1 MNILEILSG
10 VFLESV
16 KIFQDMAVYLLL
28 GFLLAGILY
37 AFFPEEK
44 VIKYLG
50 RRNIRSVVNAAIFG
64 IPLPLCSCG
73 VIPTALSLKRQG
85 ASDGAT
91 VSFLI
96 STPATGADSILATY
110 GLMGP
115 LFAVFRPVATFI
127 SGLLGGTLV
136 NFFQRQEVRETNS
149 KIINSK
155 LGHEKSEHKHNFR
168 EKLRTTFTYGYFD
181 LLKSITKW
189 LLWGTLIAGVIS
201 YTIPASLIERYL
213 RFNFLSMVAML
224 IVGIPLYVC
233 ATGSI
238 PIVASLMIK
247 GLSPGAGLVF
257 LMAGPA
263 TNAVTITVMAKNLGK
278 RIVTVYLLSIA
289 LSALFMGWLLNLLWS
304 YFSKVHQEILIGKPS
319 MLSPWIRISGAVVL
333 FGLILLNFLPKL
345 KLKKKSKMMH
355 KKETIRVKGMVCQ
368 HCVAAITSALNSLPG
383 VSNVWV
389 NLKEKRVEVDYDYDR
404 VDLGRIKEAI
414 SAKGYEVM

>member
-10 VFLESV
+10 IFLESV
-16 KIFQDMAVYLLL
+16 KIFQDMAIYLLL
-28 GFLLAGILY
+28 GFLLAGLLY

-50 RRNIRSVVNAAIFG
+50 RRNIKSVVNAAIFG

-73 VIPTALSLKRQG
+73 VIPAALSLKKQG

-110 GLMGP
+110 GLLGP
-115 LFAVFRPVATFI
+115 LFALFRPLATFV
-127 SGLLGGTLV
+127 SGVMGGTLV
-136 NFFQRQEVRETNS
+136 NFFPRRKVKETNPQVIS
-149 KIINSK
+149 
-155 LGHEKSEHKHNFR
+155 SEVCDEGRQHKHSFW

-181 LLKSITKW
+181 LLKSIAKW
-189 LLWGTLIAGVIS
+189 VLWGTLIAGVIS

-213 RFNFLSMVAML
+213 KSNFLSMVAML

-263 TNAVTITVMAKNLGK
+263 TNAITITVMAKNLGK
-278 RIVTVYLLSIA
+278 KIVTIYLLSIA

-304 YFSKVHQEILIGKPS
+304 YFSKAHQQILIGKSS
-319 MLSPWIRISGAVVL
+319 MLPPWLRISGAIVL
-333 FGLILLNFLPKL
+333 FSLILLNFLPKL
-345 KLKKKSKMMH
+345 KLKKELKVMH
-355 KKETIRVKGMVCQ
+355 KKETIRVEGMVCQ
-368 HCVAAITSALNSLPG
+368 HCLTTITSALNSLQG
-383 VSNVWV
+383 INNVWV
-389 NLKEKRVEVDYDYDR
+389 SLKEKRVEVDYDDNK
-404 VDLGRIKEAI
+404 VDVGKIKEAI
-414 SAKGYEVM
+414 SARGYEVI

>member
-1 MNILEILSG
+1 MNILEIPWG
-10 VFLESV
+10 IFLESV

-50 RRNIRSVVNAAIFG
+50 RRNIKSVVNAAIFG

-96 STPATGADSILATY
+96 STPATGADSIMATY
-110 GLMGP
+110 GLLGP
-115 LFAVFRPVATFI
+115 LFAIFRPLATFV
-127 SGLLGGTLV
+127 SGVMGGTLV
-136 NFFQRQEVRETNS
+136 NFFQRGKVEKTNPQITS
-149 KIINSK
+149 SQSY
-155 LGHEKSEHKHNFR
+155 SEQRQHKHSFW

-181 LLKSITKW
+181 LLKSIAKW

-213 RFNFLSMVAML
+213 KFNFLSMLVML
-224 IVGIPLYVC
+224 IVGIPLSVC

-238 PIVASLMIK
+238 PIVSSLMIK

-278 RIVTVYLLSIA
+278 RIVTIYLLSIA
-289 LSALFMGWLLNLLWS
+289 LSALFMGWLLNLLWL
-304 YFSKVHQEILIGKPS
+304 YFSKVHQQILVGKSS
-319 MLSPWIRISGAVVL
+319 MLSPWMRISGAVVL
-333 FGLILLNFLPKL
+333 FSLILLNFLSRL
-345 KLKKKSKMMH
+345 KLKKELKVMH
-355 KKETIRVKGMVCQ
+355 KKETIGVEGMVCE
-368 HCVAAITSALNSLPG
+368 HCVATITSALNSLPG
-383 VSNVWV
+383 VNNVRV
-389 NLKEKRVEVDYDYDR
+389 SLKEKRVEIDYDDNK

-414 SAKGYEVM
+414 SARGYEVK

>member
-1 MNILEILSG
+1 LNIFELFVGI
-10 VFLESV
+10 FLEAV

-28 GFLLAGILY
+28 GFLLAGLLY

-44 VIKYLG
+44 VIKHLG
-50 RRNIRSVVNAAIFG
+50 RRNIKSVVNAAIFG

-73 VIPTALSLKRQG
+73 VIPAALSLKRQG

-136 NFFQRQEVRETNS
+136 NFFQRQGVRETNP

-155 LGHEKSEHKHNFR
+155 LWDEEGEHKHSLG
-168 EKLRTTFTYGYFD
+168 EKLRTTFTYGFFD
-181 LLKSITKW
+181 LLKSIGKW
-189 LLWGTLIAGVIS
+189 VVWGALIAGVIS

-213 RFNFLSMVAML
+213 KSDFLSMLAML

-238 PIVASLMIK
+238 PIAASLMIK
-247 GLSPGAGLVF
+247 GLSPGASLVF

-278 RIVTVYLLSIA
+278 RIVAIYVLSIA

-304 YFSKVHQEILIGKPS
+304 YFSRVHQEILVGKSS
-319 MLSPWIRISGAVVL
+319 MLSPWVRISGAVVL
-333 FGLILLNFLPKL
+333 FSLILLNFLPRL
-345 KLKKKSKMMH
+345 KLKRGLKVIPR
-355 KKETIRVKGMVCQ
+355 KEVIRVEGMVCQ
-368 HCVAAITSALNSLPG
+368 HCVTIITRALKSLEG
-383 VSNVWV
+383 VNNVLV
-389 NLKEKRVEVDYDYDR
+389 SLKEKIVEVDYDNKK
-404 VDLGRIKEAI
+404 VDLGRIREAI
-414 SAKGYEVM
+414 LAKGYEVR

>member
-1 MNILEILSG
+1 LNILEVIWGILS
-10 VFLESV
+10 ESIR
-16 KIFQDMAVYLLL
+16 IFQDMAIYLLL
-28 GFLLAGILY
+28 GFLLAGLLY

-50 RRNIRSVVNAAIFG
+50 RRNIKSVVNAAILG

-73 VIPTALSLKRQG
+73 VIPTALSLKKQG

-127 SGLLGGTLV
+127 SGVLGGTLV
-136 NFFQRQEVRETNS
+136 NFFQRPRAGETAPRRISGKVFN
-149 KIINSK
+149 
-155 LGHEKSEHKHNFR
+155 EKNEYKHNFW
-168 EKLRTTFTYGYFD
+168 EKLRITFTYGYFD
-181 LLKSITKW
+181 LLKSITRW
-189 LLWGTLIAGVIS
+189 LLWGTLIAGFIS
-201 YTIPASLIERYL
+201 YAVPASLIERYL

-278 RIVTVYLLSIA
+278 RIVTIYLLSIA

-304 YFSKVHQEILIGKPS
+304 YFSKAHQEILAAKSS
-319 MLSPWIRISGAVVL
+319 MLSPGLRISGAVVL

-345 KLKKKSKMMH
+345 KLKKQS
-355 KKETIRVKGMVCQ
+355 I
-368 HCVAAITSALNSLPG
+368 I
-383 VSNVWV
+383 
-389 NLKEKRVEVDYDYDR
+389 LKRT
-404 VDLGRIKEAI
+404 KEAI
-414 SAKGYEVM
+414 SARGYEVK

>member
-10 VFLESV
+10 IFLESV
-16 KIFQDMAVYLLL
+16 KIFQDMAIYLLL
-28 GFLLAGILY
+28 GFLLAGLLY
-37 AFFPEEK
+37 AFFSEEK

-50 RRNIRSVVNAAIFG
+50 KRNIKSVVNAAIFG

-73 VIPTALSLKRQG
+73 VIPAALSLKRQG

-110 GLMGP
+110 GLLGP
-115 LFAVFRPVATFI
+115 LFALFRPLATFV
-127 SGLLGGTLV
+127 SGVMGGMLV
-136 NFFQRQEVRETNS
+136 NFFPRHEVKGTNPQVISSRVCDEGRQ
-149 KIINSK
+149 
-155 LGHEKSEHKHNFR
+155 HKHSFW

-201 YTIPASLIERYL
+201 YAIPASLIERYL
-213 RFNFLSMVAML
+213 KSNFLSMLVML

-263 TNAVTITVMAKNLGK
+263 TNAITITVMAKNLGK
-278 RIVTVYLLSIA
+278 RIVTIYLLSIA

-304 YFSKVHQEILIGKPS
+304 YFGKAHQQILIGKSS
-319 MLSPWIRISGAVVL
+319 MLPPWLRISGAIVL
-333 FGLILLNFLPKL
+333 FSLILLNFLPKL
-345 KLKKKSKMMH
+345 KLKKELKVMH
-355 KKETIRVKGMVCQ
+355 KKETIRVEGMVCQ
-368 HCVAAITSALNSLPG
+368 HCLTTITSALNSLQG
-383 VSNVWV
+383 INNVRVS
-389 NLKEKRVEVDYDYDR
+389 LKEKRVEVDYDDNK
-404 VDLGRIKEAI
+404 VDLGKIKEAI
-414 SAKGYEVM
+414 SARGYEVR

>member
-10 VFLESV
+10 IFLESV
-16 KIFQDMAVYLLL
+16 KIFQDMAIYLLL
-28 GFLLAGILY
+28 GFLLAGLLY

-50 RRNIRSVVNAAIFG
+50 RRNIKSVVNAAIFG

-73 VIPTALSLKRQG
+73 VIPTAFSLKRQG

-110 GLMGP
+110 GLLGP
-115 LFAVFRPVATFI
+115 LFALFRPLATFV
-127 SGLLGGTLV
+127 SGVMGGTLV
-136 NFFQRQEVRETNS
+136 NFFPRRKVKETNPQVIS
-149 KIINSK
+149 
-155 LGHEKSEHKHNFR
+155 SEVCDEGRQHKHSFW

-213 RFNFLSMVAML
+213 KSNFLSMVAML

-263 TNAVTITVMAKNLGK
+263 TNAITITVMAKNLGK
-278 RIVTVYLLSIA
+278 KIVTIYLLSIA

-304 YFSKVHQEILIGKPS
+304 YFSKAHQQILIGKSS
-319 MLSPWIRISGAVVL
+319 MLPPWLRISGAIVL
-333 FGLILLNFLPKL
+333 FSLILLNFLPKL
-345 KLKKKSKMMH
+345 KLKKELKVMH
-355 KKETIRVKGMVCQ
+355 KKETIRVEGMVCQ
-368 HCVAAITSALNSLPG
+368 HCLTTITSALNSLQG
-383 VSNVWV
+383 INNVWV
-389 NLKEKRVEVDYDYDR
+389 SLKEKRVEVDYDDNK

-414 SAKGYEVM
+414 SARGYEVI

>member
-1 MNILEILSG
+1 MNILEIVSG
-10 VFLESV
+10 IFLESV
-16 KIFQDMAVYLLL
+16 KIFQDMAIYLLL
-28 GFLLAGILY
+28 GFLLAGLLY
-37 AFFPEEK
+37 TFFPEEK

-50 RRNIRSVVNAAIFG
+50 RRNIKSVVNAAIFG

-115 LFAVFRPVATFI
+115 LFAVFRPLATFV

-136 NFFQRQEVRETNS
+136 NFFQRHKVKEINPRITSSEVYGEQRQ
-149 KIINSK
+149 
-155 LGHEKSEHKHNFR
+155 HKHSFW
-168 EKLRTTFTYGYFD
+168 EKLRITFNYGYFD

-201 YTIPASLIERYL
+201 YAVPATLIERYL
-213 RFNFLSMVAML
+213 RFNFLSMLAML

-238 PIVASLMIK
+238 PIVASLMTK

-278 RIVTVYLLSIA
+278 RIVTIYLLSIA
-289 LSALFMGWLLNLLWS
+289 LSALLMGWFLNLLWS
-304 YFSKVHQEILIGKPS
+304 YFSKAHQQILIGKSS
-319 MLSPWIRISGAVVL
+319 MLSPWMRISGAVVL

-345 KLKKKSKMMH
+345 RLKKELRVMH
-355 KKETIRVKGMVCQ
+355 KKETIRVEGIVCE
-368 HCVAAITSALNSLPG
+368 HCVATITSALNSLAG

-389 NLKEKRVEVDYDYDR
+389 NLKEKRVEVDYDDNK

-414 SAKGYEVM
+414 SAKGYEVK

>member
-1 MNILEILSG
+1 MNILELVWGILS
-10 VFLESV
+10 ESIG
-16 KIFQDMAVYLLL
+16 IFQDMAIYLLL
-28 GFLLAGILY
+28 GFLLAGLIY

-50 RRNIRSVVNAAIFG
+50 RRSLKSVVNAAILG

-73 VIPTALSLKRQG
+73 VIPTALSLKKQG

-136 NFFQRQEVRETNS
+136 NFFQRPRAGEANTQV
-149 KIINSK
+149 INCK
-155 LGHEKSEHKHNFR
+155 VCNEEGAHKHSFWQ
-168 EKLRTTFTYGYFD
+168 KLRRTFTYGYFD
-181 LLKSITKW
+181 LLKSITRW

-201 YTIPASLIERYL
+201 YAVPASLIERYL
-213 RFNFLSMVAML
+213 RYNFLSMVAML

-238 PIVASLMIK
+238 PIVASLMLK

-263 TNAVTITVMAKNLGK
+263 TNAVSITVMARNLGK
-278 RIVTVYLLSIA
+278 RIVTIYLLSIA

-304 YFSKVHQEILIGKPS
+304 YFSKAHQEILVAKSS
-319 MLSPWIRISGAVVL
+319 MLSPGLRISGAVVL
-333 FGLILLNFLPKL
+333 FGLILLNFLPEL
-345 KLKKKSKMMH
+345 KL
-355 KKETIRVKGMVCQ
+355 
-368 HCVAAITSALNSLPG
+368 
-383 VSNVWV
+383 
-389 NLKEKRVEVDYDYDR
+389 
-404 VDLGRIKEAI
+404 RIHSRILQRTKDAI
-414 SAKGYEVM
+414 SARGYEVKKAGEHNEKNIS

>member
-1 MNILEILSG
+1 MNIVEILSG
-10 VFLESV
+10 IFLESV

-44 VIKYLG
+44 VIRYLG
-50 RRNIRSVVNAAIFG
+50 RRNIKSVVNAAIFG

-136 NFFQRQEVRETNS
+136 NFFQRPKAGETNPQV
-149 KIINSK
+149 INRNVYN
-155 LGHEKSEHKHNFR
+155 EKSEHKHSFR

-181 LLKSITKW
+181 LLRSITKW

-201 YTIPASLIERYL
+201 YTIPASLIERYA

-278 RIVTVYLLSIA
+278 KIVTVYLLSIA
-289 LSALFMGWLLNLLWS
+289 ISALFMGWLLNLLWS
-304 YFSKVHQEILIGKPS
+304 YFSKVHQEILVGKAS
-319 MLSPWIRISGAVVL
+319 MLSSGMRISGATVL

-345 KLKKKSKMMH
+345 KLKKELKVIH
-355 KKETIRVKGMVCQ
+355 RKETIRVKGMVCQ

-389 NLKEKRVEVDYDYDR
+389 DLKEKRVEVYYNDDK
-404 VDLGRIKEAI
+404 VDLGRIEEAI
-414 SAKGYEVM
+414 SARGYEVI

>member
-1 MNILEILSG
+1 MNILEFFVGI
-10 VFLESV
+10 FLESV
-16 KIFQDMAVYLLL
+16 KIFQDMAIYLLL
-28 GFLLAGILY
+28 GFLLAGLLY
-37 AFFPEEK
+37 AFFPKEK

-50 RRNIRSVVNAAIFG
+50 RRNIKSVVNAAIFG

-73 VIPTALSLKRQG
+73 VIPTAFSLKRQG

-115 LFAVFRPVATFI
+115 LFAVFRPVATFV

-136 NFFQRQEVRETNS
+136 NFFHRPKARETNPQVVRR
-149 KIINSK
+149 KVFNEQ
-155 LGHEKSEHKHNFR
+155 GEHKHSFR

-201 YTIPASLIERYL
+201 YTVPASLIERYL
-213 RFNFLSMVAML
+213 SFNFLSMVAML

-278 RIVTVYLLSIA
+278 RIVTIYLLSIA

-304 YFSKVHQEILIGKPS
+304 YFSKAHQEILIGKSS
-319 MLSPWIRISGAVVL
+319 MLSPWMRISGAVVL

-345 KLKKKSKMMH
+345 KLKKKLKVMH
-355 KKETIRVKGMVCQ
+355 KKETIGVEGMVCE
-368 HCVAAITSALNSLPG
+368 HCVTTITSALNSLAG
-383 VSNVWV
+383 VNNVLV
-389 NLKEKRVEVDYDYDR
+389 NLKEKRVEVDYDDNKIN
-404 VDLGRIKEAI
+404 LERIKEAI
-414 SAKGYEVM
+414 SARGYEIK

>member
-10 VFLESV
+10 IFLESV

-28 GFLLAGILY
+28 GFLLAGLLY
-37 AFFPEEK
+37 AFFSEEK

-50 RRNIRSVVNAAIFG
+50 KRNIKSVVNAAILG

-73 VIPTALSLKRQG
+73 VIPAALSLKKQG

-96 STPATGADSILATY
+96 STPATGADSILASY
-110 GLMGP
+110 GLLGP
-115 LFAVFRPVATFI
+115 LFAIFRPLATFI
-127 SGLLGGTLV
+127 SGLMGGTLV
-136 NFFQRQEVRETNS
+136 NFFQRGKVKE
-149 KIINSK
+149 INPQITSSQVS
-155 LGHEKSEHKHNFR
+155 GEQRQHKHSFG

-213 RFNFLSMVAML
+213 KSNFLSMLAML

-238 PIVASLMIK
+238 PIVASLMLK

-263 TNAVTITVMAKNLGK
+263 TNAITITVMAKNLGK
-278 RIVTVYLLSIA
+278 RIVTIYLLSIA

-304 YFSKVHQEILIGKPS
+304 YFSKAHQQILVGKSS
-319 MLSPWIRISGAVVL
+319 MLPPWVRISGAVVL
-333 FGLILLNFLPKL
+333 FSLILLNFLPKL
-345 KLKKKSKMMH
+345 KLKKELKVMH
-355 KKETIRVKGMVCQ
+355 KKETIRVEGMVCQ
-368 HCVAAITSALNSLPG
+368 HCLTTITSALNSLEG
-383 VSNVWV
+383 VDNVWV
-389 NLKEKRVEVDYDYDR
+389 SLKEKRVEVDYDDNK

-414 SAKGYEVM
+414 SARGYEVK

>member
-1 MNILEILSG
+1 MNILELLVGI
-10 VFLESV
+10 FLESV
-16 KIFQDMAVYLLL
+16 KIFQDMAIYLLL

-50 RRNIRSVVNAAIFG
+50 KRNIKSVVNAAIFG

-73 VIPTALSLKRQG
+73 VIPTALSLKKQG

-110 GLMGP
+110 GLLGP
-115 LFAVFRPVATFI
+115 LFAIFRPLATFV
-127 SGLLGGTLV
+127 SGVMGGTLV
-136 NFFQRQEVRETNS
+136 NFFQRGKVKEINPQITNS
-149 KIINSK
+149 QVS
-155 LGHEKSEHKHNFR
+155 GEQHQHKHSFW
-168 EKLRTTFTYGYFD
+168 EKLRITFTYGYFD
-181 LLKSITKW
+181 LLKSIAKW
-189 LLWGTLIAGVIS
+189 VLWGTLIAGVIS

-213 RFNFLSMVAML
+213 SSNFLSMLAML

-247 GLSPGAGLVF
+247 GLSPGAALVF

-278 RIVTVYLLSIA
+278 RIVTIYLLSIA
-289 LSALFMGWLLNLLWS
+289 LSAVFMGWLLNLLWS
-304 YFSKVHQEILIGKPS
+304 YFSKAHQQILIGKSS
-319 MLSPWIRISGAVVL
+319 MLPPWLRISGAVVL
-333 FGLILLNFLPKL
+333 FVLVVLNFLPKL
-345 KLKKKSKMMH
+345 KLKKGIKVMH
-355 KKETIRVKGMVCQ
+355 KKETIRVEGMVCE
-368 HCVAAITSALNSLPG
+368 HCVSTITNALNSLQG
-383 VSNVWV
+383 VNNVLV
-389 NLKEKRVEVDYDYDR
+389 SLKEKRVEVDYDDSK
-404 VDLGRIKEAI
+404 VDLGRIKESI
-414 SAKGYEVM
+414 SARGYEVK